1 MGSVKGHLKS
11 GTGILPVGITGVSPV
26 EETVLGRAKMALRL
40 MGKMPML
47 R

>member
-1 MGSVKGHLKS
+1 MKRLRGCLKS
-11 GTGILPVGITGVSPV
+11 STGILPVCITGVSPV
-26 EETVLGRAKMALRL
+26 EKSVLGRARMALRL